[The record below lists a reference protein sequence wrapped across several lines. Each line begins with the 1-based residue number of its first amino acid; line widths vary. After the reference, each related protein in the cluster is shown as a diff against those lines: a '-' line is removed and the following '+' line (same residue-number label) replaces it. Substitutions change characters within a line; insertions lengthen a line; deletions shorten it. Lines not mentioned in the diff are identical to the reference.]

1 MTSVCPFIE
10 QNRQQDMD
18 GTHRL
23 AIGNPCR
30 GSHRIK
36 NNSHRRT
43 KAAAK
48 ISLHFLV
55 ERRLARETMAAKRRV
70 VREVPRLQIC
80 FTRQRC
86 GITKVVGVPG
96 ASWLISWLRGVA
108 AESRRFVKEVT
119 GKQNENNQLRSVSI
133 YTAYVLLR
141 YRRHYPRPLGT
152 MPLERYPRPHRMM
165 P

>member
-55 ERRLARETMAAKRRV
+55 ERRRARETMAAKRRV

-86 GITKVVGVPG
+86 GHHESCRRPWCILAHFLAPRSGGGVPKICRG
-96 ASWLISWLRGVA
+96 RLRKSPANKMKNGQH
-108 AESRRFVKEVT
+108 K
-119 GKQNENNQLRSVSI
+119 
-133 YTAYVLLR
+133 
-141 YRRHYPRPLGT
+141 
-152 MPLERYPRPHRMM
+152 
-165 P
+165 